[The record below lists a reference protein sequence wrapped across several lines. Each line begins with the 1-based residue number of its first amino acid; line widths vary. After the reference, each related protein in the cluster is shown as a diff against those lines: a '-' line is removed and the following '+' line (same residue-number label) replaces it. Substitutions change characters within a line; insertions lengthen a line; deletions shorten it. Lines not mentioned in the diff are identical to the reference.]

1 MKSILGRLQ
10 QVFSS
15 EFQKE
20 ERLLETL
27 YIIMKEF
34 GYTIEE
40 LKSLPIPTFQFIIKM
55 LNKEAE
61 EVKRIR
67 KR

>member
-10 QVFSS
+10 QAFSS

-34 GYTIEE
+34 GYTLEE

-61 EVKRIR
+61 EVKKIR
-67 KR
+67 RR